1 MEYIHT
7 CLLVCIISCLQIKFT
22 LDALTAWGTGHTS
35 KLHYQILKEQTA
47 RKLYNYISE
56 ECVAGVD

>member
-1 MEYIHT
+1 MKM

-22 LDALTAWGTGHTS
+22 LDVLTAWRHGHTS
-35 KLHYQILKEQTA
+35 KLHYQILEEQTA

-56 ECVAGVD
+56 ECAVRC